1 MGFTLADLFGEEFC
15 EIIADLE
22 IKSEYQGRA
31 MYTRQPT
38 KLLNKQLRTERDG
51 VKYWSVLLETD
62 VTGREDSHP
71 IKPGCR
77 FTSDDGYCFITDDG
91 RSVIRFA
98 DVMTS
103 AQLEEAID

>member
-1 MGFTLADLFGEEFC
+1 MGFTLADLFSEVGE
-15 EIIADLE
+15 IVADLE

-31 MYTRQPT
+31 IPYTRQPT